1 MSAATE
7 TSKSPATP
15 GAFAGGR
22 LLRALRRALTPGR
35 VALLLLALAALYRL
49 VLLARGWPALDSDE
63 AVIGLMARHILRGDR
78 PTFFWGQNYMG
89 PFEAYFAAPFFALL
103 GSSTF
108 MLAFSALVL
117 TLGFFA
123 TVYWLGRAAYGPMVG
138 LLALAWLVL
147 GPPFFLLRQLA
158 PIGGYQELLLL
169 GGLILLGVWS
179 RLRLPYARPL
189 TRMRWLGCIALYAAL
204 GYLGGLGLWSDLLIA
219 PVLLVAAGALVFGRW
234 RELLSL
240 AGLALVVGFAI
251 GAWPYIS
258 FNIAT
263 GNATY
268 KQLSHQNNPPGWP
281 VQTAGALTVGI
292 PLMAGSPHVCV
303 TQGNI
308 WDSYP
313 PAMASSA
320 TENQPACQGPNILI
334 SLGALVLLAV
344 VAWQLGRWLWLWLR
358 VAPRLATIR
367 DWLARRGMRIP
378 AAGEAETTR
387 LAAENAASENARR
400 WLRAMLLGVALL
412 TLVLFC
418 TSYDAARF
426 QFTSSRYLL
435 PIYLATPLFL
445 GVLWEAA
452 RRLWRDPS
460 PYPLPGAGRGRKSA
474 VSGVR
479 LTWRRAIVPALT
491 ALGLLYL
498 LVSGLYGVGQVLAY
512 SGDAARFGSPV
523 LPADRQVIAFMDA
536 HQLTAYYTND
546 YWSCYRI
553 AFEADERLHCT
564 MRGDVG
570 KPNLRLLS
578 SRYQPWVD
586 ELAKMP
592 HPTYLLTLNSVQD
605 QQFAQLAAA
614 EGLPHEGYTR
624 AVVAG
629 YAIYYYPG
637 KQ

>member
-1 MSAATE
+1 M
-7 TSKSPATP
+7 
-15 GAFAGGR
+15 
-22 LLRALRRALTPGR
+22 LRALRRALTPGR
-35 VALLLLALAALYRL
+35 AALLLLALAAAYRL

-63 AVIGLMARHILRGDR
+63 AVIGLMARHILQGDR

-89 PFEAYFAAPFFALL
+89 PFEAYFAAPFFAVF

-108 MLAFSALVL
+108 VLACSALLL
-117 TLGFFA
+117 TLGFCA
-123 TVYWLGRAAYGPMVG
+123 TVYWLGRAAYGPVVG

-179 RLRLPYARPL
+179 RLRLPYARPN
-189 TRMRWLGCIALYAAL
+189 TRAGWLGCVALYAAL
-204 GYLGGLGLWSDLLIA
+204 GYLAGLGLWSDLLIA
-219 PVLLVAAGALVFGRW
+219 PVLLVAAGALAIGRW

-240 AGLALVVGFAI
+240 AGVALVVAFVV

-313 PAMASSA
+313 PAMASF
-320 TENQPACQGPNILI
+320 TPENEPACQAPNVLL
-334 SLGALVLLAV
+334 SLGALMLLAV

-358 VAPRLATIR
+358 VAPQLATIR

-378 AAGEAETTR
+378 SATEADTSR
-387 LAAENAASENARR
+387 LAAEDTASENARR
-400 WLRAMLLGVALL
+400 WLRAMLLGVALM

-426 QFTSSRYLL
+426 QFTASRYLL

-452 RRLWRDPS
+452 RPVWRWARRWLDPS
-460 PYPLPGAGRGRKSA
+460 PYPLPSAWRGRASS
-474 VSGVR
+474 VSIASV
-479 LTWRRAIVPALT
+479 TWKRAIVPVLAT
-491 ALGLLYL
+491 LGLLYL
-498 LVSGLYGVGQVLAY
+498 LVSGLYGAGQTLAY
-512 SGDAARFGSPV
+512 SSDATRFGSPV
-523 LPADRQVIAFMDA
+523 LPVDRQIIAFMDGR
-536 HQLTAYYTND
+536 QLTAYYTND
-546 YWSCYRI
+546 YWACYRV
-553 AFEADERLHCT
+553 AFETNERLHCT

-586 ELAKMP
+586 ELAKAS

-605 QQFAQLAAA
+605 QQFAQLAAE
-614 EGLPHEGYTR
+614 EGLPHEGYVR
-624 AVVAG
+624 AVVGG
-629 YAIYYYPG
+629 YAIYYYPS
-637 KQ
+637 